1 MTSVSYESSPCKKF
15 FKTLSNNLKIQPW
28 LVFHISKHTVICLE
42 REKIKGTV
50 HSQHSTFLFFS
61 SNSLNAK
68 SLNYFSRKK
77 SYTLN
82 HNSLKEWL
90 IQPLQ
95 KWLPIATQQ
104 FFSLPLS
111 ISIED
116 SLVTE
121 NGRTIEVWSCISD
134 WDLHRIDIHCSKE
147 VEC

>member
-1 MTSVSYESSPCKKF
+1 MKF

-77 SYTLN
+77 AYTFN
-82 HNSLKEWL
+82 HNRLKKWL

>member
-1 MTSVSYESSPCKKF
+1 MTSVSQESSPCKKF
-15 FKTLSNNLKIQPW
+15 FKTLSNNLKIQPC

-77 SYTLN
+77 AYTFN
-82 HNSLKEWL
+82 HNRLKEWL

-121 NGRTIEVWSCISD
+121 NGLTIEVWSCISD
-134 WDLHRIDIHCSKE
+134 WDLHRIEIHCSKE